1 MDVIF
6 SDRKTKHGYPCDIV
20 ISALQ
25 KYIRRG
31 ETEKAAH
38 CAYELYLTDGELT
51 EYVWRRILVISVEDI
66 CMGEPYAPVLM
77 ETLYRISRD
86 FRYDD
91 VDYPLFFVHAI
102 RYLCMCKKERG
113 SCNLKS
119 VIKRRI
125 QRGAPPEL
133 PDTAWDMHT
142 KQGQLMGRNMLD
154 FLTEGAQV
162 IPEVDVDGNTWREEL
177 YRLVQEELAA
187 AAEGEKH
194 A

>member
-1 MDVIF
+1 MAVIF
-6 SDRKTKHGYPCDIV
+6 SDRQTKHGYPCDIV

-25 KYIRRG
+25 KYIRLG
-31 ETEKAAH
+31 ETEKAVH

-66 CMGEPYAPVLM
+66 CLGEPYAPILM
-77 ETLYRISRD
+77 ESLYRIAHQ

-91 VDYPLFFVHAI
+91 VDYSMFFVHAI

-125 QRGAPPEL
+125 NRGAEL
-133 PDTAWDMHT
+133 EIPDTAYDMHT
-142 KQGQLMGRNMLD
+142 ALGQARGRNMID
-154 FLTEGAQV
+154 FLEVGSKV
-162 IPEVDVDGNTWREEL
+162 IPEVVVDDNTWKEEL
-177 YRLVQEELAA
+177 YQLVKEELAA
-187 AAEGEKH
+187 QAEGKPN

>member
-6 SDRKTKHGYPCDIV
+6 SDRSTRHGYPCDIV

-25 KYIRRG
+25 KYIRLG
-31 ETEKAAH
+31 ETEKAVH

-66 CMGEPYAPVLM
+66 CLGEPYAPVLM
-77 ETLYRISRD
+77 EALYRISRN

-91 VDYPLFFVHAI
+91 VDYSMFFVYAI

-119 VIKRRI
+119 VMKRRI
-125 QRGAPPEL
+125 KRGAELEL
-133 PDTAWDMHT
+133 PDTACDMHT
-142 KQGQLMGRNMLD
+142 KLGQQMGKNMLD
-154 FLTEGAQV
+154 FLSEGSRV
-162 IPEVDVDGNTWREEL
+162 VPEVDVDGNTWKEEL
-177 YRLVQEELAA
+177 YRLVQEELGVPAN
-187 AAEGEKH
+187 GENH
-194 A
+194 E